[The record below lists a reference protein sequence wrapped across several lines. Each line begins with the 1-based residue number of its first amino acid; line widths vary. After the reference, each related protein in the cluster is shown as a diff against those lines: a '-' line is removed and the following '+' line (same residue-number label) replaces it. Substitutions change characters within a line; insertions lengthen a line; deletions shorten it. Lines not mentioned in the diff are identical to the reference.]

1 MWREDAFIVVILKR
15 HAWRSGTR
23 TLALL
28 AAHNGFRQFF
38 SLFSKLLKHAKMPQ
52 LQRSSLGQT
61 NFDWADR
68 GQITGVP
75 TVQEDFTHRLFWIS
89 RT

>member
-1 MWREDAFIVVILKR
+1 MRDENFGVASSSQRVSAVL
-15 HAWRSGTR
+15 H
-23 TLALL
+23 
-28 AAHNGFRQFF
+28 
-38 SLFSKLLKHAKMPQ
+38 SLFSKLLKHAKMSQ

>member
-1 MWREDAFIVVILKR
+1 
-15 HAWRSGTR
+15 
-23 TLALL
+23 
-28 AAHNGFRQFF
+28 
-38 SLFSKLLKHAKMPQ
+38 
-52 LQRSSLGQT
+52 LGQT
-61 NFDWADR
+61 NFDWADC